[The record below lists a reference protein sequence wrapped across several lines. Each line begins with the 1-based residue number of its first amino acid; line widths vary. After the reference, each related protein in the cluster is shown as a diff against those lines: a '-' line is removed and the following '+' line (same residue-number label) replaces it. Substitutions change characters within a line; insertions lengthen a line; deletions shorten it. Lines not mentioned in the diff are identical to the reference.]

1 MAVID
6 FFERGYRY
14 GADADYLVFG
24 ERSYS
29 YQEARD
35 FTCRVANGL
44 LAMGFRKETKAAVW
58 AKNDPVGWLCTL
70 SIWRA
75 GMAWVPINYRNS
87 TGENG
92 YILEAFD
99 CEVLFFQAE
108 FAEQVASLRASL
120 TSVRHYICFD
130 GVVDWAISLEQW
142 MAGYATTPPQITY
155 DMADVCA
162 VMATGGTTGKPKGV
176 MNTHRSLSTMVTSWL
191 AALYYPP
198 LVRPVNLAAA
208 PLTHTAG
215 IFSLMAAARG
225 GKLVI
230 LPRLEPDL
238 LLDTL
243 EQQQISEL
251 FLPPTV
257 IYILL
262 DHPRIKGR
270 DFSALRY
277 FLYGAAPMSVDKL
290 KRALGIFGPVMIQGF
305 GQTEA
310 PACISCLEPAEHF
323 DGSQIASDERLSS
336 CGRPFP
342 LVGVSIQND
351 VNTCLPQ
358 GEVGE
363 ICVQGDM
370 LMKGYYKDAQKTA
383 ETIID
388 GWLHTGDVG
397 FIDAAGYLHITDR
410 KKDMII
416 TGGFN
421 VFSSEVEGAINSH
434 PAVQDCA
441 VVGVPDDKWG
451 EAVKAVVELNPGA
464 SVSAEELITL
474 CKDRL
479 GSVKAPKTVEFID
492 KLPRSSVGKVL
503 KRTVREKYWA
513 DKTKQ
518 VN

>member
-1 MAVID
+1 
-6 FFERGYRY
+6 
-14 GADADYLVFG
+14 
-24 ERSYS
+24 
-29 YQEARD
+29 
-35 FTCRVANGL
+35 
-44 LAMGFRKETKAAVW
+44 
-58 AKNDPVGWLCTL
+58 
-70 SIWRA
+70 
-75 GMAWVPINYRNS
+75 
-87 TGENG
+87 
-92 YILEAFD
+92 
-99 CEVLFFQAE
+99 
-108 FAEQVASLRASL
+108 
-120 TSVRHYICFD
+120 
-130 GVVDWAISLEQW
+130 
-142 MAGYATTPPQITY
+142 
-155 DMADVCA
+155 
-162 VMATGGTTGKPKGV
+162 
-176 MNTHRSLSTMVTSWL
+176 
-191 AALYYPP
+191 
-198 LVRPVNLAAA
+198 
-208 PLTHTAG
+208 
-215 IFSLMAAARG
+215 MAAARG

-351 VNTCLPQ
+351 ANTSLPQ

-388 GWLHTGDVG
+388 GWLHTGDIG

-464 SVSAEELITL
+464 SVSAEELINL